1 MMMKQETLLLGNQL
15 AATGLYIAAGFAG
28 GMATMQLYHEANAK
42 DSVEER
48 KMQEWKPNDTEIP
61 VAEKELQKEW
71 YHVLQIQPKA
81 PKPPEGK
88 VDDENLNLNIQYM
101 SILNDYILELE
112 IANKFQAYDTRIY
125 DIHFCYRGYERLKK
139 VYDVYESYLL
149 DIQSSINPL
158 IESQDEETKRLVA
171 RYKAT
176 LAYLDVLESKFKV
189 LTMSIPKES
198 RLKGLKKLM
207 HSS

>member
-1 MMMKQETLLLGNQL
+1 MMKQETLLLGNQL

-48 KMQEWKPNDTEIP
+48 EIQEWKLNDTEIP

-101 SILNDYILELE
+101 SVLNDYILELE
-112 IANKFQAYDTRIY
+112 IANRFKAYDTRIY
-125 DIHFCYRGYERLKK
+125 DIHFCSRGYERLKLFYK
-139 VYDVYESYLL
+139 FYETRHL
-149 DIQSSINPL
+149 DIQSHINPL
-158 IESQDEETKRLVA
+158 REREDEETKFWVA
-171 RYKAT
+171 RFDAT
-176 LAYLDVLESKFKV
+176 LAYLNVLESKFKV
-189 LTMSIPKES
+189 LTMSIPEDS
-198 RLKGLKKLM
+198 RLKGLENLM